1 MLRLL
6 GRSHELRPLVAW
18 SLQTGGVV
26 SAIEAL
32 PPLRDP
38 AVTDYHRITYSTNGK
53 IVGVLRQYETP
64 RVDGRI
70 IGEFGRGPTF
80 ATISI
85 YNVVSGVYLG
95 DVNHGLDSPYIFGIW
110 THGESLRFATF
121 RSKTFTVHE
130 VGFTPGASPT
140 VVKTLPIPDLS
151 GRTAVLEMVVP
162 DSAIRVRSLPFKF
175 RSASV
180 DPSPVDGALVWDA
193 RDPATGS
200 ALNFSRM
207 SFSSGCRFFACP
219 GTESETHLWRESPTG
234 YVLQGKF
241 ASSTEF
247 SKPLLSPSGESIITV
262 GVLRSSCGTQ
272 KPLPPPLPS
281 TQPLLPGTPRVSPSN
296 SSTTS
301 HWQCSHGEMMTQWWS
316 STSHLVSRS

>member
-1 MLRLL
+1 M
-6 GRSHELRPLVAW
+6 
-18 SLQTGGVV
+18 
-26 SAIEAL
+26 
-32 PPLRDP
+32 
-38 AVTDYHRITYSTNGK
+38 
-53 IVGVLRQYETP
+53 
-64 RVDGRI
+64 
-70 IGEFGRGPTF
+70 
-80 ATISI
+80 
-85 YNVVSGVYLG
+85 VSGVYLG

-162 DSAIRVRSLPFKF
+162 DSAIRVRFLPFKF

-193 RDPATGS
+193 RDPATGT
-200 ALNFSRM
+200 ALNFSLM

-247 SKPLLSPSGESIITV
+247 SKPLLSPNSESIITV
-262 GVLRSSCGTQ
+262 GDFTIQLWHTKAFTTTPPIISTPTLQNTKSFTLEFVHDRPLAVFARRDDDTLVVLDLTSGVPQLTIGTGMSVCGLQ
-272 KPLPPPLPS
+272 VVK
-281 TQPLLPGTPRVSPSN
+281 VSPM
-296 SSTTS
+296 
-301 HWQCSHGEMMTQWWS
+301 QERA
-316 STSHLVSRS
+316 SRIALGQ